1 MHSVNNGDNSRI
13 TYNPQ
18 QESKNQKTDAE
29 VSQRESGTT
38 NPITHRT
45 CISAEGVA
53 ASSSVQAASPL
64 SDAPTVHLTK
74 TFYHPK
80 DNEPLILGEEHLM
93 THGDFRDILSK
104 HMDVYAVVTDG
115 TRHDHGAV
123 NIVAI
128 GKPKFQL
135 NDLKGKFNTCVFQS
149 IPSLKE
155 TPYSSELFGIYLNQI
170 CWIVDNFYRNL
181 EEKNDNDHGTM
192 NLIERSVFNK
202 LKPKYD
208 LEHDSLLHIVTHK
221 DFLKDISPEEARFIL
236 EKSFDASI
244 KEMKEKHYSHHE
256 ENRLNSKATI
266 NDLPEI
272 LRSYKDRMSWVEYD
286 SWKLNYL
293 DEALLNNAKWE

>member
-1 MHSVNNGDNSRI
+1 MHGVNSGDVSRN

-18 QESKNQKTDAE
+18 QENKSQKMDTK
-29 VSQRESGTT
+29 VSQGESGTT
-38 NPITHRT
+38 NPIAHRT

-53 ASSSVQAASPL
+53 ASSSAQAASPL

-80 DNEPLILGEEHLM
+80 DKEPLIFPEKHLM

-115 TRHDHGAV
+115 RHGHGAI
-123 NIVAI
+123 NILAI
-128 GKPKFQL
+128 GKPKFKL
-135 NDLKGKFNTCVFQS
+135 NDLKGKFHTCVFQS

-155 TPYSSELFGIYLNQI
+155 TPYSSDLIGISLNPI
-170 CWIVDNFYRNL
+170 CRIVDKFYINL
-181 EEKNDNDHGTM
+181 EKKNGNNHETM
-192 NLIERSVFNK
+192 SLIERSVFNK
-202 LKPKYD
+202 LKPKYN
-208 LEHDSLLHIVTHK
+208 LEFNSIPHIVTHK

-236 EKSFDASI
+236 EKTFDASI
-244 KEMKEKHYSHHE
+244 EQMKEQLSTHN
-256 ENRLNSKATI
+256 ENELNSKATI

-272 LRSYKDRMSWVEYD
+272 LRSYKDRMSWGSYD

>member
-45 CISAEGVA
+45 CISAESVA

-74 TFYHPK
+74 TFYRPK
-80 DNEPLILGEEHLM
+80 DNEPLLFAEEHLM

-115 TRHDHGAV
+115 CNDPNHGAV
-123 NIVAI
+123 NILAI

-135 NDLKGKFNTCVFQS
+135 DDLKGKFHTCVFRS

-155 TPYSSELFGIYLNQI
+155 TPYSSDLIGIYLNQM
-170 CWIVDNFYRNL
+170 CWITDSFYRNL
-181 EEKNDNDHGTM
+181 KIKYDTDHESM
-192 NLIERSVFNK
+192 NLIEWSVFHK

-208 LEHDSLLHIVTHK
+208 LEHGSHQYTVTK
-221 DFLKDISPEEARFIL
+221 ENFLEDISRKEAKFIL

-244 KEMKEKHYSHHE
+244 ERMRKQYSTPY

-266 NDLPEI
+266 NDLPKI
-272 LRSYKDRMSWVEYD
+272 LRSYKDRMSCGECD